1 LNVEA
6 LDLDLRS
13 RSTIGANTYLI
24 GDATATQG
32 GRRDVL
38 DIAQPTVELTVSGH
52 NYGRFTIEPLEPGY
66 GITLGNAL
74 RRILLRSLPG
84 AAIVRARIADVWHE
98 FSTIEGVREDVTEI
112 VLNLKRVR
120 IKAIG
125 THVHETRAHLY
136 KQGKGVVTA
145 GDIDWPSDIEVVN
158 PELVIATLD
167 DANAT
172 IEMDL
177 VIATGRG
184 YQPAEAQDTFAIGEI
199 PLDAVFTPIE
209 KVNYVVEHTRV
220 GGFTDYDRLIIEVQT
235 DGTIEPDEALSE
247 SANILV
253 QHARMIAGFNREPL
267 DVEGPKTSLPTEID
281 AKPLA
286 DLGLSPRVLNA
297 LRSRQIERVG
307 QVLNMERDHLLSIR
321 NFGPR
326 SLRELTD
333 ALQAHGYA
341 IPSPLLGPGG
351 DGSDEGAELSED
363 GAGGDMEQEFEG

>member
-6 LDLDLRS
+6 LNRGQLS
-13 RSTIGANTYLI
+13 WIATGPTMPANY
-24 GDATATQG
+24 DATATQG

-38 DIAQPTVELTVSGH
+38 EIAQPTVELTVAGH

-136 KQGKGVVTA
+136 KQGRGVVTA

-167 DANAT
+167 ADNAT

-220 GGFTDYDRLIIEVQT
+220 GVFTDYDRLIIEIQT
-235 DGTIEPDEALSE
+235 DGTIEPDDALSD

-253 QHARMIAGFNREPL
+253 QHARMIAGFNRVQV

-286 DLGLSPRVLNA
+286 ELGLSPRVLNA

-307 QVLNMERDHLLSIR
+307 QVLNMEREHLLSIR

-351 DGSDEGAELSED
+351 DGLGDGLDLGED
-363 GAGGDMEQEFEG
+363 GAGGDLEEEFNG